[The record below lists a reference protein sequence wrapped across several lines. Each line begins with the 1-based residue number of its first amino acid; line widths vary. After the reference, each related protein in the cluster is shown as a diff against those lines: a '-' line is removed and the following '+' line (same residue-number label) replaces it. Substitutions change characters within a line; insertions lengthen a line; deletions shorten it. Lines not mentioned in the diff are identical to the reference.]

1 MQYWVPQHRMDV
13 KVLKNAQRK
22 AAKLVTGLEGTSWKE
37 RLRTG
42 LEKLSRPL
50 KYMAS
55 SLG

>member
-1 MQYWVPQHRMDV
+1 MDV

-22 AAKLVTGLEGTSWKE
+22 ATKLVTGLEGTSWKE

-42 LEKLSRPL
+42 LEKFSRLL